1 MKKFIT
7 AAGICCALP
16 LIIIGAVWFAAQ
28 DKNQNQGTSS
38 GSSQLPLQGKEIPV
52 LGRNHVSEGTIVE
65 HYNSNPPT
73 SGNHWPTPAEWGF
86 YNTSLPDEQLVHNL
100 EHGGIWISYKDID
113 DVTKTKL
120 LKLAQQYPQAVIVTP
135 RSENDAKIAVASW
148 GRLEK
153 LDAFDEEK
161 IIAFIR
167 GNINR
172 SPEKLASLGS
182 EISSE
187 IKVGNTFPDFM
198 VNEVGGKEITRDSLR
213 GKPAIV
219 WFTTSWC
226 VPCQIGARDV
236 AKVDNELGGKAFDV
250 LVVFVDPRESKND
263 LINWRKRFANKDW
276 MVAFDNETTLLA
288 QKINLRFLDSKFLLD
303 KNGVIKNIDFKIA
316 DEAYLNVI
324 RKAVAEN

>member
-1 MKKFIT
+1 MKNPLIIT
-7 AAGICCALP
+7 ICCALP
-16 LIIIGAVWFAAQ
+16 LIILGIMLLSRNKTPTLSPVGQ
-28 DKNQNQGTSS
+28 
-38 GSSQLPLQGKEIPV
+38 EIPIE
-52 LGRNHVSEGTIVE
+52 GREHVPEGTKVD
-65 HYNSNPPT
+65 YRNSNPPT
-73 SGNHWPTPAEWGF
+73 SGNHWPTPADWGF
-86 YNTSLPDEQLVHNL
+86 YNTPLPDEQLVHNL

-167 GNINR
+167 GNINK
-172 SPEKLASLGS
+172 SPEPLASLDS
-182 EISSE
+182 ETPSK
-187 IKVGNTFPDFM
+187 IKMGDIFPDFK
-198 VNEVGGKEITRDSLR
+198 VIEVGGREITRDSMK

-263 LINWRKRFANKDW
+263 LINWRKRFANEDW
-276 MVAFDNETTLLA
+276 MVAFDNETTLLS
-288 QKINLRFLDSKFLLD
+288 QKVNLKYLDSKFLLD
-303 KNGVIKNIDFKIA
+303 KNGAIQNIDFAIV
-316 DEAYLNVI
+316 DEAYLNTI
-324 RKAVAEN
+324 RRAAAEN